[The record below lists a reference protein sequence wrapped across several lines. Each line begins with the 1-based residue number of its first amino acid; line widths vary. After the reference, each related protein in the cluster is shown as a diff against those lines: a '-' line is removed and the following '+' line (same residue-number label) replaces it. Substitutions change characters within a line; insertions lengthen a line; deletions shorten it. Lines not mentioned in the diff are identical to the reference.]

1 MAFDLNSEQLRAVD
15 HMDGPMLVLAGAGSG
30 KTRIVIARI
39 AHLLEQGIFPSQILG
54 LTFTNKAA
62 GEMKERLAKV
72 SGSHVLVTTFHS
84 LGARILRE
92 SIDQLE
98 GYSKDFAIFD
108 DADSERLMKVCHSE
122 LGINE
127 KELSVKSARAIIS
140 NAKNDMRTPDDLT
153 DEPEVAKLY
162 ALYQKRLGQ
171 YGGVDF
177 DDLLF
182 LPAQLFRTQPN
193 VLAQYQERWRYLL
206 IDEYQDTNHA
216 QYLLARLLAG
226 ERKNLFVVGD
236 PDQSIY
242 SWRGADIGNILNFE
256 RDFPGAQIVKLE
268 QNYRSTEH
276 ILRAANGLIE
286 ENESRYEK
294 NLWSDL
300 GEGEKVVR
308 FFASTD
314 RDEAR
319 FVAERI
325 DTLISEGTDPDQIAV
340 LYRTNAQSRAVEDA
354 CLSHSLD
361 YVVIGGVSFYQRK
374 EVKDALAWLR
384 FIMASNDWVSFARL
398 CKSTRFSLGDATLDK
413 IRLAVDSEGLSIPG
427 VLEGALAGHVTMRL
441 MQKQKEDIH
450 RLLAKL
456 PILGEIIKSRP
467 LHEAIQEVIIES
479 GYMEAL
485 KNDPE
490 TFAERRENLEALVAK
505 AFEFESEE
513 RGGLQ
518 GFLSEIALRSS
529 LDEAA
534 SERRRVHLMT
544 MHNAKGLEFDN
555 VFLVGLEEDLL
566 PHINSKDNHTA
577 IEEERRL
584 CYVAM
589 TRARKLLTISAAR
602 RRFLW
607 GGERP
612 MYPSRFLA
620 EMPADAIRDSG
631 TSFARSE
638 YKAPVKR
645 PDIKN
650 GMTQQFNEGDAV
662 VHPDFG
668 KGSVIRVSHGSFGLM
683 YEVSFSADGETKTL
697 VAEYA
702 PLSPS
707 T

>member
-1 MAFDLNSEQLRAVD
+1 M
-15 HMDGPMLVLAGAGSG
+15 
-30 KTRIVIARI
+30 
-39 AHLLEQGIFPSQILG
+39 
-54 LTFTNKAA
+54 
-62 GEMKERLAKV
+62 
-72 SGSHVLVTTFHS
+72 
-84 LGARILRE
+84 RE
-92 SIDQLE
+92 SIDALE

-108 DADSERLMKVCHSE
+108 EADSEKLLKVCHSE

-127 KELSVKSARAIIS
+127 KKLSVKSARAIIS
-140 NAKNDMRTPDDLT
+140 NAKNEMRTPDDLE
-153 DEPEVAKLY
+153 DDPEMAKLY
-162 ALYQKRLGQ
+162 RLYQKRLGQ

-177 DDLLF
+177 DDLLY
-182 LPAQLFRTQPN
+182 LPAQLFRTQAD
-193 VLAQYQERWRYLL
+193 VLAKYQERWRYLL

-300 GEGEKVVR
+300 GSGEKVIR
-308 FFASTD
+308 FFANTD

-325 DTLISEGTDPDQIAV
+325 DRLVGEGTDPDQIAI

-374 EVKDALAWLR
+374 EIKDLLAWLR
-384 FIMASNDWVSFARL
+384 FIIVPNDWVSFARL
-398 CKSTRFSLGDATLDK
+398 CKATRLSLGDATLEK
-413 IRLAVDSEGLSIPG
+413 IRQAADSEGLSIPG
-427 VLEGALAGHVTMRL
+427 VLDGALQGHVTMRL
-441 MQKQKEDIH
+441 MQKQKEDIR

-456 PILGEIIKSRP
+456 PLLGEAIGSRP
-467 LHEAIQEVIIES
+467 LHEAVQEVIIES
-479 GYMEAL
+479 GYLEAL

-490 TFAERRENLEALVAK
+490 TFDERRENLEALVAK

-518 GFLSEIALRSS
+518 EFLSEIALRSS
-529 LDEAA
+529 LDDAA

-544 MHNAKGLEFDN
+544 MHNAKGLEFDV

-566 PHINSKDNHTA
+566 PHINSKDEPSA

-607 GGERP
+607 GG
-612 MYPSRFLA
+612 
-620 EMPADAIRDSG
+620 G
-631 TSFARSE
+631 
-638 YKAPVKR
+638 KA
-645 PDIKN
+645 N
-650 GMTQQFNEGDAV
+650 
-662 VHPDFG
+662 
-668 KGSVIRVSHGSFGLM
+668 VSQ
-683 YEVSFSADGETKTL
+683 
-697 VAEYA
+697 
-702 PLSPS
+702 PLPR
-707 T
+707 

>member
-1 MAFDLNSEQLRAVD
+1 MAVELNPQQLQAA
-15 HMDGPMLVLAGAGSG
+15 HHINGPMLVLAGAGSG

-39 AHLLEQGIFPSQILG
+39 AHLLESGVFPSQILG

-62 GEMKERLAKV
+62 GEMKERLEKA
-72 SGSHVLVTTFHS
+72 SGAHVLVTTFHS

-92 SIDQLE
+92 SIDALE

-108 DADSERLMKVCHSE
+108 EADSERLLKVCHAE

-127 KELSVKSARAIIS
+127 KKLSVKSARAIIS
-140 NAKNDMRTPDDLT
+140 NAKNEMRTPDDLS
-153 DEPEVAKLY
+153 DDPQMAQLY
-162 ALYQKRLGQ
+162 RLYQKRLSQ

-177 DDLLF
+177 DDLLY
-182 LPAQLFRTQPN
+182 LPAQLFRTQPE
-193 VLAQYQERWRYLL
+193 VLAKYQDRWRYLL

-300 GEGEKVVR
+300 GSGEKVIR
-308 FFASTD
+308 FFANTD

-325 DTLISEGTDPDQIAV
+325 DRLISEGTDPDQIAV
-340 LYRTNAQSRAVEDA
+340 LYRTNAQSRAIEDA

-374 EVKDALAWLR
+374 EIKDLLAWLR
-384 FIMASNDWVSFARL
+384 FIIMPSDWVSFARL
-398 CKSTRFSLGDATLDK
+398 CKATRLSLGDATLER
-413 IRLAVDSEGLSIPG
+413 IRMISDSEGLSIVG
-427 VLEGALAGHVTMRL
+427 VLDGALQGHVTMRL
-441 MQKQKEDIH
+441 MQKQKEGIR
-450 RLLAKL
+450 RLLTKL
-456 PILGEIIKSRP
+456 PLMGEAVKSRP

-479 GYMEAL
+479 GYLEAL

-490 TFAERRENLEALVAK
+490 TFDERRENLEALVAK

-513 RGGLQ
+513 RGGLLE
-518 GFLSEIALRSS
+518 FLSEIALRSS

-544 MHNAKGLEFDN
+544 MHNAKGLEFDV

-566 PHINSKDNHTA
+566 PHINSKDEPSA

-607 GGERP
+607 GGERS

-620 EMPADAIRDSG
+620 EIPEENIRESGPAFS
-631 TSFARSE
+631 RSE
-638 YKAPVKR
+638 YRAPIR
-645 PDIKN
+645 RADIKKEIA
-650 GMTQQFNEGDAV
+650 QQFNEGDAV
-662 VHPDFG
+662 IHPDFG
-668 KGSVIRVSHGSFGLM
+668 KGSVVRVSRGSFGLM
-683 YEVSFSADGETKTL
+683 YEVAFSSDGETKTL

-702 PLSPS
+702 PLSPLP
-707 T
+707 